1 MVYRRHVEVE
11 HVNLTLSNVQKDT
24 SDHVTKLTA
33 RQDRTVA
40 GRLEKLLGADSKH
53 QPTSVNIIEL
63 LLYSF
68 FFSFHRL

>member
-1 MVYRRHVEVE
+1 
-11 HVNLTLSNVQKDT
+11 
-24 SDHVTKLTA
+24 
-33 RQDRTVA
+33 
-40 GRLEKLLGADSKH
+40 LGADSKH